1 MSYVNNTGKNIG
13 QCLTGF
19 GISYPIT
26 IYNSGNYPVSYS
38 VTNTSTSIFTVS
50 SNSFSLDSNDSK
62 ILNVN
67 YIPTITASEAQD
79 TFSLQVLG
87 TSQENNTVDPS
98 GAITINLTGQRK
110 INITGGNV
118 RSLHNYV
125 IREKNETSYTRNG
138 FFDFYWLP
146 PSGLTGQN
154 LNNYF
159 ITGYVL
165 EIANNTSFTSA
176 SGYSIGIQK
185 NTSETPRF
193 STVNGFGDIL
203 LNYKIADSFEIEDS
217 SGSGRNYYAR
227 MYTLSN
233 GNTGASV
240 YSTGI
245 LPGDFLNEQVI
256 NGNTTTIPN
265 INVYGKVLSFEIEA
279 GNYIDFDLYEEILTK
294 VNNENDFS
302 LYTGIEIYFNDNSE
316 FTSSSRTKFPLSLEG
331 ALNNYSGGAAGKV
344 IDFYFGENVVFKAT
358 HGDDQQSPN
367 TITSNGLKP
376 AFHNYTDAT
385 SGGDVFNLKPCSKIN
400 GSNYTDFTINV
411 YIKPSCSILSGGG
424 GNKSVRFL
432 ENAGK
437 NQPKRGVFKTSANKF
452 FGQDGSIG
460 WLLEN
465 VTTNVY
471 EGIVS
476 DVDLGSNNR
485 TKNNSA
491 GKIFQKDSNTEI
503 YLSMESYT
511 LPQTPYFRFKS
522 SDISSVSSW
531 SSDASYTSLTLTQ
544 ATVAKQPSIDTS
556 LIYTGLKFSSADEM
570 SIAFSSTSVIVND
583 FDLFFVLAIEDIS
596 PENGLNK
603 IFNWYSDAQK
613 IASNNFKTRYLYNNR
628 TQIKQLNQFFYSNT
642 IDYPNYGTSNSEFY
656 PNGSS
661 NDEIIPINFS
671 CFFSPLLNNSINN
684 FDDTK
689 YKSMREDCQDFI
701 SRNSYNA
708 GSVLYNSTTTNQKVP
723 LFINIRR
730 IGRKYSIF
738 VNTQEVST
746 FDFSDNS
753 YVLTEDLKNTVFQ
766 LVSDKRNFTVFDILF
781 YNRSLSSS
789 EKTTVNNFL
798 AKEYFKL
805 ITGFDEFPYKL
816 SRNRIKLPNLF
827 NIAGRI

>member
-19 GISYPIT
+19 GINCPIT
-26 IYNSGNYPVSYS
+26 IYNSGNYPISYS
-38 VTNTSTSIFTVS
+38 VTNTNSSVFTVS
-50 SNSFSLDSNDSK
+50 SNSFSLDPNSSQ

-67 YIPTITASEAQD
+67 YIPAITASEAQD
-79 TFSLQVLG
+79 TFSLQILG
-87 TSQENNTVDPS
+87 TSQENNTPDPS
-98 GAITINLTGQRK
+98 GNITINLTGERK

-125 IREKNETSYTRNG
+125 IREKNENSYSRNG

-165 EIANNTSFTSA
+165 EIANNTSFTS
-176 SGYSIGIQK
+176 STGYRISVPV
-185 NTSETPRF
+185 NTSESPRF
-193 STVNGFGDIL
+193 STVNGFKNDL
-203 LNYKIADSFEIEDS
+203 LNYKVTDSFEIEDS

-227 MYTLSN
+227 MYALSN
-233 GNTGASV
+233 GNSGVSV
-240 YSTGI
+240 YSTGV
-245 LPGDFLNEQVI
+245 LQGYSLNQQVI

-265 INVYGKVLSFEIEA
+265 INVYGKVLSLEIETSD
-279 GNYIDFDLYEEILTK
+279 YIDFDLYNKILTK
-294 VNNENDFS
+294 FNNENDFS
-302 LYTGIEIYFNDNSE
+302 LYTGIEVYFNDNSK

-331 ALNNYSGGAAGKV
+331 ALNNYSGSAAGRV
-344 IDFYFGENVVFKAT
+344 ISFYFGENVVFEAK
-358 HGDDQQSPN
+358 HGDNQESPTN
-367 TITSNGLKP
+367 SYPYLP
-376 AFHNYTDAT
+376 PFHNNSDAN

-400 GSNYTDFTINV
+400 GSNYTDFIINI
-411 YIKPSCSILSGGG
+411 YTKPSCSVLSGGG
-424 GNKSVRFL
+424 GNKSIRYKSNVTTPYF
-432 ENAGK
+432 GFIT
-437 NQPKRGVFKTSANKF
+437 PTNKSP
-452 FGQDGSIG
+452 GQDGSIG
-460 WLLEN
+460 WLLKQILDYPLYMSN
-465 VTTNVY
+465 VEPNN
-471 EGIVS
+471 
-476 DVDLGSNNR
+476 NNR

-491 GKIFQKDSNTEI
+491 GKIFQKNSDAEI

-531 SSDASYTSLTLTQ
+531 SSDASYASLTLTQ

-556 LIYTGLKFSSADEM
+556 LIYTGLKFSSSDEM

-583 FDLFFVLAIEDIS
+583 FDLFFVLAIEDLS

-613 IASNNFKTRYLYNNR
+613 TASNNFKTRYLYNNR
-628 TQIKQLNQFFYSNT
+628 IQITQLNQFFYSNI
-642 IDYPNYGTSNSEFY
+642 IDYPNYDTPNSEFY
-656 PNGSS
+656 PNGSN

-671 CFFSPLLNNSINN
+671 CFFSPLLNNSIND
-684 FDDTK
+684 FDSTK
-689 YKSMREDCQDFI
+689 HQSMKQNCRDFVF
-701 SRNSYNA
+701 RNSYNA
-708 GSVLYNSTTTNQKVP
+708 GSVLYNSTTTNQKAP

-730 IGRKYSIF
+730 IGKKYSVL
-738 VNTQEVST
+738 VNDQEVSN
-746 FDFSDNS
+746 FDFSDNT
-753 YVLTEDLKNTVFQ
+753 YVLIEDLKNTVFQ
-766 LVSDKRNFTVFDILF
+766 LICDKRSFTVFDILF
-781 YNRSLSSS
+781 YNRSLSNS

-805 ITGFDEFPYKL
+805 VTGFDEFPYKL